1 MNDIE
6 EKINRLEYQLQ
17 QSERRSEVLSN
28 MLKEAVNEYENSLE
42 ELSEAKLQAE
52 EANRAKSEFL
62 ANMSHEIRTP
72 MNGVIGMIGL
82 LMDTVM
88 TAEQRNYAEMVK
100 NSADSLLSIINN
112 ILDCSKIEAGK
123 LDLEIIDFD
132 LRLAMDEVT
141 DLVAIESQKKGLE
154 YVALVHPEVP
164 SLLCGDPGRLRQ
176 ILINLVSNA
185 IKFTEEGEVSVRIS
199 LEDENS
205 THATIRFIVT
215 DTGIGIPQ
223 NQLDRIFES
232 FTQADVSTTRKFGGT
247 GLGLAISKQLVEIM
261 GGQIGVKSEEGK
273 GSEFWF
279 TAVFEKQLEGREV
292 KIVAPDDIK
301 GKRLLIVD
309 DNATNR
315 YVLREQLKSWG
326 CRYGEVSNGM
336 QALEELRLAV
346 DSKDPYEIA
355 ILDIQIPGIDGE
367 TVGKKIKQDP
377 DLKNTILV
385 LMTSM
390 GQRGDVKRLEKIGFA
405 AYLTKP
411 IRRSKLYD
419 CLATVT
425 SVQKEATM
433 EQPVAIVTRHSLSED
448 RKRKVRILLAEDN
461 VINQKVALNILK
473 KLGYSADAVTNGR
486 EAVKVLEMIPYD
498 IVLMDCQMPEM
509 DGYEATGE
517 IRNPESKVLNH
528 NLTVIAMTANA
539 MKGDREKCLNAG
551 MDDYLSK
558 PVKPD
563 ELLDILEKWIAKQ
576 DSFQQREATVNDIKV
591 VQDIFDKSQYSGSSH
606 GRRRTCN

>member
-6 EKINRLEYQLQ
+6 EKIHRLQYQLQ
-17 QSERRSEVLSN
+17 QSERKSEVLSN
-28 MLKEAVNEYENSLE
+28 MLKEAVNEYENSLD
-42 ELSEAKLQAE
+42 ELSKAKLQAE

-82 LMDTVM
+82 LMDTDM
-88 TAEQRNYAEMVK
+88 TAEQRNYAETVRS
-100 NSADSLLSIINN
+100 SADSLLAIIND
-112 ILDCSKIEAGK
+112 ILDYSKIEAGK
-123 LDLEIIDFD
+123 LDFEIIDFD

-141 DLVAIESQKKGLE
+141 DLVAIKSHEKGLE
-154 YVALVHPEVP
+154 FVAIVHPEVP

-176 ILINLVSNA
+176 TLINLVGNA
-185 IKFTEEGEVSVRIS
+185 TKFTEEGEVSVRIS

-205 THATIRFIVT
+205 THATIRFSIS

-223 NQLDRIFES
+223 DRLDGIFES
-232 FTQADVSTTRKFGGT
+232 FTQADGSTTREFGGT
-247 GLGLAISKQLVEIM
+247 GLGLAISKQLVEMM
-261 GGQIGVKSEEGK
+261 GGQIGVKSETGK

-279 TAVFEKQLEGREV
+279 TAVFEKQPEGR
-292 KIVAPDDIK
+292 KTRIVVPDDIK

-326 CRYGEVSNGM
+326 CRYGDVSSGI

-355 ILDIQIPGIDGE
+355 ILDMEMPEIDGE
-367 TVGKKIKQDP
+367 TVGKRIKQDA
-377 DLKNTILV
+377 DLKNTMLI

-390 GQRGDVKRLEKIGFA
+390 GQRGDAKRLEKIGFA

-411 IRRSKLYD
+411 VKQSKLYD
-419 CLATVT
+419 CLATV
-425 SVQKEATM
+425 SGVQKEAAM
-433 EQPVAIVTRHSLSED
+433 QQPVALVTRHSLSED
-448 RKRKVRILLAEDN
+448 RKRKIRILLAEDN
-461 VINQKVALNILK
+461 MINQKVALNILK
-473 KLGYSADAVTNGR
+473 KLGYSADAVANGK
-486 EAVKVLEMIPYD
+486 EAVKALEMIPYD

-517 IRNPESKVLNH
+517 IRNPESKVLNR

-539 MKGDREKCLNAG
+539 MKGDREKCLAAG

-558 PVKPD
+558 PVKPN
-563 ELLDILEKWIAKQ
+563 ELSGILEKWIPKQ
-576 DSFQQREATVNDIKV
+576 DASRQRQATVGDIPPV
-591 VQDIFDKSQYSGSSH
+591 VAKAQGAVSPIRFHSQKSKI
-606 GRRRTCN
+606 